1 MPRTKDTFLNKEGL
15 EYYHSKL
22 KQEFSSKDELDKKQD
37 VLTEENAGAGVS
49 IETNEDG
56 KVIIS
61 STSSSVNWGD
71 ILGDITDQ
79 QDLVDFVPEIKSNTT
94 SFWNN
99 ARGYIPKADTIIIYT
114 DYSENAQAIKIGDG
128 TTYVQDLPFVGDD
141 VRDDLL
147 AHINNTSIHVTST
160 DKETW
165 NNKININD
173 TYDVLHDIL
182 ENETLVFTR
191 E

>member
-99 ARGYIPKADTIIIYT
+99 ARGYIPKADAIIIYT

-173 TYDVLHDIL
+173 TYDILHNRL